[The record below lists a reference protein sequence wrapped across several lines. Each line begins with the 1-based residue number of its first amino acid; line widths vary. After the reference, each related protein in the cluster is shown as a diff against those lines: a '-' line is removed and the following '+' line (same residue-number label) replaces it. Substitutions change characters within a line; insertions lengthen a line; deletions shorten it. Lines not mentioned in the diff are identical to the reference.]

1 MEHPESLQNVL
12 MHEMMDMAETTT
24 QKISQKTGRGIFTVS
39 FFIKYALY
47 FVLLLMVIFLSIA
60 SDTFLKPS
68 NIINVLRQISIQAI
82 IAVGMT
88 MVIVL
93 GQIDLSVGAI
103 VAFASVMNA
112 LLIKAGV
119 PVILAI
125 LLTLVISSL
134 WGLISGAVTAKFN
147 LHAFLVTLAMLTLIR
162 GITYTMTG
170 GYPIGG
176 LPKSF
181 YAFGAGRLGFLP
193 YPVIY
198 MVIIYAIGIFVLRL
212 TPFGRSIYSVGGN
225 AEAARLSGI
234 NIFRTKVAVFVISA
248 FLSAVGGIILSSRL
262 MAGSPEVGNGWE
274 LDIIAAVIIGGTN
287 MFGGE
292 GKLTG
297 TLVGMLFV
305 GILTN
310 GMILLD
316 VTPYM
321 QQVVRGAVIL
331 GAVVLNSLQEK

>member
-1 MEHPESLQNVL
+1 MERIEAEAAVKSPSQSLIQQV
-12 MHEMMDMAETTT
+12 MKPA
-24 QKISQKTGRGIFTVS
+24 

-47 FVLLLMVIFLSIA
+47 FALLLMILVLSLTT
-60 SDTFLKPS
+60 STFLKPS

-88 MVIVL
+88 MVIIL

-103 VAFASVMNA
+103 VAFASVLNA
-112 LLIKAGV
+112 LLIMKAGL
-119 PVILAI
+119 PVFVAI
-125 LLTLVISSL
+125 LITLVVSSL
-134 WGLISGAVTAKFN
+134 WGLINGAITAKFN
-147 LHAFLVTLAMLTLIR
+147 LHAFLVTLAMLTLVR
-162 GITYTMTG
+162 GITYTLTG

-176 LPKSF
+176 LPKGF
-181 YAFGAGRLGFLP
+181 YEFGAGHVWGIP
-193 YPVIY
+193 YPVLY
-198 MVIIYAIGIFVLRL
+198 MVVVYLIGMFILRN

-234 NIFRTKVAVFVISA
+234 HIARTKIVVFVISA
-248 FLSAVGGIILSSRL
+248 FLSALGGIILSSRL
-262 MAGSPEVGNGWE
+262 RAGSPEVGLGWE
-274 LDIIAAVIIGGTN
+274 LDIVAAVIIGGTN
-287 MFGGE
+287 LFGGE

-297 TLVGMLFV
+297 TLIGMLFV

-321 QQVVRGAVIL
+321 QQVVRGLVILAAVI
-331 GAVVLNSLQEK
+331 LNSLQEK

>member
-1 MEHPESLQNVL
+1 MTATKTLTNRKPCEP
-12 MHEMMDMAETTT
+12 
-24 QKISQKTGRGIFTVS
+24 SQKVITPA

-47 FVLLLMVIFLSIA
+47 FALIAMVIILSFA

-88 MVIVL
+88 MVIIL
-93 GQIDLSVGAI
+93 GQMDLSVGAI
-103 VAFASVMNA
+103 VAFASVVNA
-112 LLIKAGV
+112 LLVMKVGIPVV
-119 PVILAI
+119 PAI
-125 LLTLVISSL
+125 LLTLCLSSL
-134 WGLISGAVTAKFN
+134 WGLLNGVITAKFK
-147 LHAFLVTLAMLTLIR
+147 LHAFLVTLATLTLIR
-162 GITYTMTG
+162 GITYTLTG

-181 YAFGAGRLGFLP
+181 YEFGSGHLFKIP

-198 MVIIYAIGIFVLRL
+198 MAVIYAIGMFVLRN

-234 NIFRTKVAVFVISA
+234 NIFRAKVAVFVISS
-248 FLSAVGGIILSSRL
+248 FLAAIGGIILSSRL
-262 MAGSPEVGNGWE
+262 RAGSPEVGLGWE
-274 LDIIAAVIIGGTN
+274 LDIVAAVIIGGTN
-287 MFGGE
+287 IFGGE

-321 QQVVRGAVIL
+321 QQVVRGIVILAAVI
-331 GAVVLNSLQEK
+331 LNSLQEK

>member
-1 MEHPESLQNVL
+1 MN
-12 MHEMMDMAETTT
+12 MMDTTMVGNT
-24 QKISQKTGRGIFTVS
+24 SQEQKRPIFTVA

-47 FVLLLMVIFLSIA
+47 FALLLMVLFLSVTT
-60 SDTFLKPS
+60 DTFLKPT

-88 MVIVL
+88 MVIIL

-112 LLIKAGV
+112 LLIKAGL
-119 PVILAI
+119 PVVLAI
-125 LLTLVISSL
+125 ILTLAISSL
-134 WGLISGAVTAKFN
+134 WGFISGAITAKFN

-181 YAFGAGRLGFLP
+181 YGFGAGRLGFIP

-198 MVIIYAIGIFVLRL
+198 MVIFYAIGIFVLRL
-212 TPFGRSIYSVGGN
+212 TPFGRAIYSVGGN

-234 NIFRTKVAVFVISA
+234 HITRTKIAVFVV
-248 FLSAVGGIILSSRL
+248 SAVLAAMGGIILSSRL
-262 MAGSPEVGNGWE
+262 MAGSPEVGIGWE

-287 MFGGE
+287 LFGGE

-297 TLVGMLFV
+297 TLVGMLFI

>member
-1 MEHPESLQNVL
+1 
-12 MHEMMDMAETTT
+12 MDMTATKTLTNRKSCGE
-24 QKISQKTGRGIFTVS
+24 SQTIFSRAFV
-39 FFIKYALY
+39 IKYALY
-47 FVLLLMVIFLSIA
+47 FALIAMIIVLSFA

-88 MVIVL
+88 MVIIL
-93 GQIDLSVGAI
+93 GQMDLSVGAI
-103 VAFASVMNA
+103 VAFASVVNA
-112 LLIKAGV
+112 LLVMKAGI
-119 PVILAI
+119 PVVLAI
-125 LLTLVISSL
+125 LITLFLSSL
-134 WGLISGAVTAKFN
+134 WGLLNGLVTAKFK
-147 LHAFLVTLAMLTLIR
+147 LHAFLVTLATLTLIR
-162 GITYTMTG
+162 GITYTLTG

-181 YAFGAGRLGFLP
+181 YEFGSGHLFKIP

-198 MVIIYAIGIFVLRL
+198 MVVIYAIGMFVLRN

-234 NIFRTKVAVFVISA
+234 NIFRAKVAVFVISS
-248 FLSAVGGIILSSRL
+248 FLAAIGGIILSSRL
-262 MAGSPEVGNGWE
+262 RAGSPEVGLGWE
-274 LDIIAAVIIGGTN
+274 LDIVAAVIIGGTN
-287 MFGGE
+287 IFGGE

-297 TLVGMLFV
+297 TLIGMLFV

-321 QQVVRGAVIL
+321 QQVVRGIVILAAVI
-331 GAVVLNSLQEK
+331 LNSLQEK

>member
-1 MEHPESLQNVL
+1 
-12 MHEMMDMAETTT
+12 MDMTATKTFTNRKPCGE
-24 QKISQKTGRGIFTVS
+24 SQTIFSRAFV
-39 FFIKYALY
+39 IKYALY
-47 FVLLLMVIFLSIA
+47 FALIAMIIILSFA

-88 MVIVL
+88 MVIIL
-93 GQIDLSVGAI
+93 GQMDLSVGAI
-103 VAFASVMNA
+103 VAFASVVNA
-112 LLIKAGV
+112 LLVMKAGI
-119 PVILAI
+119 PVVLAI
-125 LLTLVISSL
+125 LITLFLSSL
-134 WGLISGAVTAKFN
+134 WGLLNGLVTAKFK
-147 LHAFLVTLAMLTLIR
+147 LHAFLVTLATLTLIR
-162 GITYTMTG
+162 GITYTLTG

-181 YAFGAGRLGFLP
+181 YEFGSGHLFKIP
-193 YPVIY
+193 YPVLY
-198 MVIIYAIGIFVLRL
+198 MVVIYAIGMFVLRN

-234 NIFRTKVAVFVISA
+234 NIFRTKVAVFVISS
-248 FLSAVGGIILSSRL
+248 FLAAIGGIILSSRL
-262 MAGSPEVGNGWE
+262 RAGSPEVGLGWE
-274 LDIIAAVIIGGTN
+274 LDIVAAVIIGGTN
-287 MFGGE
+287 IFGGE

-297 TLVGMLFV
+297 TLIGMLFV

-321 QQVVRGAVIL
+321 QQVVRGIVILAAVI
-331 GAVVLNSLQEK
+331 LNSLQEK